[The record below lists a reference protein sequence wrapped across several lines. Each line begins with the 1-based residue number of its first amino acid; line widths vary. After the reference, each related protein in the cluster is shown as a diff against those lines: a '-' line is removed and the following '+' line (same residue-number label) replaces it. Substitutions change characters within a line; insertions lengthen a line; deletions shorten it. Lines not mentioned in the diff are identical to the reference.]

1 MNLVKKRLD
10 FGVMSMFLA
19 MLFLTMALFLKETL
33 SGVIFISSSLVMI
46 IFSGYEL
53 GIFEEI
59 KKVN

>member
-1 MNLVKKRLD
+1 MNLVKKRHD

-33 SGVIFISSSLVMI
+33 SGVIFISSSFVMI